1 VDGRAGDAGDRRT
14 ARTRSGGSLLV
25 AWEGLSTAETAVV
38 LGCSRAAAKVR
49 LHRARRKLRRKLDE
63 LDERTAHAIAAAPA
77 ALEEAL

>member
-1 VDGRAGDAGDRRT
+1 VMQAIAALSERDRAAL
-14 ARTRSGGSLLV
+14 LLV
-25 AWEGLSTAETAVV
+25 AWEGLSTAEMAVA

-63 LDERTAHAIAAAPA
+63 LEDFAAHAIAATPA